1 MYICM
6 CSPVGSRIY
15 IFVLSFS
22 GTFIYNHPSQT
33 VYSSP
38 YAACANVMSLGTCSR
53 LFDLSEGVAAVL
65 WFR

>member
-22 GTFIYNHPSQT
+22 GTFIYNHPSQM
-33 VYSSP
+33 VYSLP
-38 YAACANVMSLGTCSR
+38 YATRANVVSLGICCR
-53 LFDLSEGVAAVL
+53 LFDLSECVAAVL